1 MKTQI
6 ETRKEMLNLEYL
18 AKKIH
23 LFLYVPF
30 IKLKFLLLSSLK
42 VKALVNYNSKQ
53 NILNKLK
60 KSTKIQQ
67 EQTFIPASR

>member
-6 ETRKEMLNLEYL
+6 ETRKELLNLEHL
-18 AKKIH
+18 AKNIPP
-23 LFLYVPF
+23 FLYVPF

-42 VKALVNYNSKQ
+42 VKALANYNSEQ

>member
-6 ETRKEMLNLEYL
+6 ETRKKMLNLEHL
-18 AKKIH
+18 AKKIPP
-23 LFLYVPF
+23 FPYVLF

-42 VKALVNYNSKQ
+42 VKALANYNSEQ

-60 KSTKIQQ
+60 KSTKIHQ
-67 EQTFIPASR
+67 EQTCIPASR

>member
-6 ETRKEMLNLEYL
+6 ETRKEMLNLEHL